1 MQPADMSM
9 VLAAFAR
16 MRYRDRDM
24 MLRIAEC
31 TPAIL
36 GQFGANE
43 ITHYLAA
50 FARLDVEH
58 RLVFNLMAREIA
70 RKLHDFNA
78 AQLGELVYAYA
89 RLKLRHQ
96 LLLDVLKKRMIEV
109 IRAMRPWHLALIANG
124 FARLNTSDERFFAI
138 LASEI
143 CRKIG
148 EFEGKSLALVANAY
162 ARLGVRNRFLLE
174 LLGDEAFRRRGE
186 LEPQAIALLL
196 NAHARLQMSNPLL
209 FDYFAQ
215 DIPRRIRGHNL
226 HSLCL
231 ISSAFAKA
239 RKSDEALFA
248 KIGDYVCSHA
258 SELYPRALASFLF
271 SFSEV
276 DIRHGV
282 LFYNAPD
289 HVTENI
295 KAYTTDELCMVGRAY
310 GHFQMVH
317 TLLFDSI
324 STALPSHVLAEVEER
339 QALLA
344 DAEEELDD
352 EDTTPS
358 SPLPKISSLIGLLEA
373 YARLLIYHPGTLELL
388 CDAIAAREPELVPA
402 LVVKVAR
409 ACAALSFA
417 HSGVLRLAT
426 QCMAD
431 QGQHLLEEDFDLLS
445 AALEDLGVLSQDS
458 RLMLATWWGKQD
470 KVELRVFAGTWNLG
484 NAAPPNDLRDWL
496 PAGCDLYL
504 VGVEECH
511 YTPRPSHSTCL
522 EDWCDLVQASL
533 PSLLTICR
541 HDMGHCQ
548 ILFLATE
555 LVSKSIHSVV
565 ASHEE
570 TGLGGFYS
578 NKGGLALSFWIGDQA
593 LCFVS
598 SHLAAHQA
606 NVVQRNLDSA
616 HIIEGICLTTDS
628 QMPLTNQFHHVIWVG
643 DLNYRLDLGREE
655 CLEMIY
661 DHSWGKLQQHDQLL
675 KVQAE
680 GKAFCNFREGP
691 LDFAPTYQHVPG
703 APPDPATR
711 LRPYDPR
718 KGRVPSWTDRVLW
731 RSFPDAE
738 LMLEAGSYR
747 SSPTLCTSDHSPVG
761 AIFRMPVM
769 RPYHLDDSES
779 RILIRLSKLTAT
791 GLEAGDHH
799 ISFRAQFCDED
810 RHTSNATSKGGTLP
824 PDPKIL
830 TGRANFRSVVMAT
843 KKGVSKVKWVQSR
856 HILIAIYKVDDA
868 LESAHMKSHPIST
881 VMALAGLADDFED
894 ARVSKN

>member
-1 MQPADMSM
+1 
-9 VLAAFAR
+9 
-16 MRYRDRDM
+16 
-24 MLRIAEC
+24 MLFENDAS
-31 TPAIL
+31 
-36 GQFGANE
+36 
-43 ITHYLAA
+43 
-50 FARLDVEH
+50 
-58 RLVFNLMAREIA
+58 
-70 RKLHDFNA
+70 
-78 AQLGELVYAYA
+78 
-89 RLKLRHQ
+89 
-96 LLLDVLKKRMIEV
+96 
-109 IRAMRPWHLALIANG
+109 
-124 FARLNTSDERFFAI
+124 NT
-138 LASEI
+138 
-143 CRKIG
+143 K
-148 EFEGKSLALVANAY
+148 
-162 ARLGVRNRFLLE
+162 
-174 LLGDEAFRRRGE
+174 
-186 LEPQAIALLL
+186 
-196 NAHARLQMSNPLL
+196 
-209 FDYFAQ
+209 
-215 DIPRRIRGHNL
+215 
-226 HSLCL
+226 
-231 ISSAFAKA
+231 
-239 RKSDEALFA
+239 
-248 KIGDYVCSHA
+248 
-258 SELYPRALASFLF
+258 
-271 SFSEV
+271 
-276 DIRHGV
+276 
-282 LFYNAPD
+282 
-289 HVTENI
+289 
-295 KAYTTDELCMVGRAY
+295 
-310 GHFQMVH
+310 
-317 TLLFDSI
+317 
-324 STALPSHVLAEVEER
+324 
-339 QALLA
+339 
-344 DAEEELDD
+344 
-352 EDTTPS
+352 
-358 SPLPKISSLIGLLEA
+358 
-373 YARLLIYHPGTLELL
+373 
-388 CDAIAAREPELVPA
+388 EPELVPA

-445 AALEDLGVLSQDS
+445 AALEDLGPPVAAMGASCGRFVQAYKHLRRTKIRASTHFGK
-458 RLMLATWWGKQD
+458 RPEELWGKQD

-578 NKGGLALSFWIGDQA
+578 NKGPES
-593 LCFVS
+593 
-598 SHLAAHQA
+598 
-606 NVVQRNLDSA
+606 
-616 HIIEGICLTTDS
+616 
-628 QMPLTNQFHHVIWVG
+628 FHHVIWVG

-779 RILIRLSKLTAT
+779 RILIR
-791 GLEAGDHH
+791 
-799 ISFRAQFCDED
+799 
-810 RHTSNATSKGGTLP
+810 
-824 PDPKIL
+824 
-830 TGRANFRSVVMAT
+830 RANFRSVVMAT

-894 ARVSKN
+894 ARVKPKKFMAPLSNALGVTVGSLHGEHQVSKPPEEDFDRILNYKSELSIVTNSQVSKTNLPSDELTEPEDDGPVEGFGCCLKVSSMHLF